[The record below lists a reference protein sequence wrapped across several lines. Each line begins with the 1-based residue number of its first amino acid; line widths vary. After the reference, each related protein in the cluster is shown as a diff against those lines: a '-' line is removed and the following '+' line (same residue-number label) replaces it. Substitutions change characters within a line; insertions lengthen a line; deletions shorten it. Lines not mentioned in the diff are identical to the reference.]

1 MAEKKKQSSIWLTVL
16 KVIFACLLFAAVLN
30 GYFMAGAK
38 SLADKAIGGTH
49 ALLSAD
55 MLKDGSKGNK

>member
-1 MAEKKKQSSIWLTVL
+1 MAEKKQTSIWWTIL
-16 KVIFACLLFAAVLN
+16 KIIFACLLLVAVMN

-38 SLADKAIGGTH
+38 SLADKAVGGTH
-49 ALLSAD
+49 AILSAD

>member
-1 MAEKKKQSSIWLTVL
+1 MAEKKKEASIWWTIL
-16 KVIFACLLFAAVLN
+16 KVIFACLLLAAVMN

-55 MLKDGSKGNK
+55 MLKEGVSKK

>member
-1 MAEKKKQSSIWLTVL
+1 MAEKKEVSFWWTLF
-16 KVIFACLLFAAVLN
+16 KVIFSCLLLCSVMN

-38 SLADKAIGGTH
+38 TLSDKAVGGVH

-55 MLKDGSKGNK
+55 MLRDGSKK

>member
-1 MAEKKKQSSIWLTVL
+1 MAEKKKEASIWWTIL
-16 KVIFACLLFAAVLN
+16 KVIFACLLLAAVMN

-55 MLKDGSKGNK
+55 MLKEGASKK

>member
-1 MAEKKKQSSIWLTVL
+1 MAEKKQASIWWTIF
-16 KVIFACLLFAAVLN
+16 KIIFACLLLVAVMN

-49 ALLSAD
+49 ALLSAE
-55 MLKDGSKGNK
+55 MLKDGAKGKK

>member
-1 MAEKKKQSSIWLTVL
+1 MAEKKEISIWWTIL
-16 KVIFACLLFAAVLN
+16 KIIFACLLLAAVMN

-49 ALLSAD
+49 AFLSAD
-55 MLKDGSKGNK
+55 MLKDGANGKK